1 MVRFGSWIAARVGEL
16 CLCALFR
23 YMFVFIFS
31 ICEQLSTELSLPH
44 SCNTRNFEMRQQKTR
59 FFHLVNS
66 SPLSPSLFLFTFSV
80 EYFFGTCNSN
90 FYLNH
95 RQQCEVIFWTGNI
108 WDSIEE
114 LINFLTTIFLSL
126 PLFFHLNHPFSE
138 AEKVF
143 TLTIILKPCVF
154 IFLDLLMFQSKVAA
168 RQAPCVLQFKH
179 LPPICY

>member
-1 MVRFGSWIAARVGEL
+1 MVKFGSWIAARVGEL

-66 SPLSPSLFLFTFSV
+66 SPLSSSLPFPLST
-80 EYFFGTCNSN
+80 FFGTCNSN

-108 WDSIEE
+108 WDSIEA

-126 PLFFHLNHPFSE
+126 PLFFPFESSIFRNRKSFHFNNHSQAMCFS
-138 AEKVF
+138 F
-143 TLTIILKPCVF
+143 F
-154 IFLDLLMFQSKVAA
+154 
-168 RQAPCVLQFKH
+168 
-179 LPPICY
+179 